1 MASLG
6 LIAVIV
12 LNAVVLSILY
22 DRANNGGTGDGGGR
36 GSLSE
41 PFVAS
46 VHDERGYMPCR
57 VGTGTPEPLERVVLY
72 VRFLESETRFKHV
85 GGFPTHYNHLL
96 FNAVVKLLE
105 LKAKY
110 PQLDRVVVRVPP
122 DFPNRPF
129 LEYTERLLPFVRVD
143 ASPVDASSLRTYHNI
158 YTFVIPFV
166 RRADLRRLHDYAVE
180 RFPFEPAGA
189 HGEYVVMVVRRHDP
203 NIPDRNGAARRSIE
217 NIEEVEQ
224 VVRTFLR
231 ARHME
236 LRVVK
241 LESMGILEQVALF
254 QNASGVIAQHGAA
267 LANTV
272 WCRRCQLV
280 VEFTSHNNMYFERH
294 GFHQFATEWFV
305 QNYGKN
311 HLNVDVHAL
320 ANMLRMSKLGA

>member
-22 DRANNGGTGDGGGR
+22 DRANNGATVNRGR

-46 VHDERGYMPCR
+46 VHDERGYMPR
-57 VGTGTPEPLERVVLY
+57 RGSGTASKPLERVVLY
-72 VRFLESETRFKHV
+72 VRFPETETRFKHV

-110 PQLDRVVVRVPP
+110 PQLDRVVVRAPP
-122 DFPNRPF
+122 NFPNRPF
-129 LEYTERLLPFVRVD
+129 LEYVEQLLPFVRVD
-143 ASPVDASSLRTYHNI
+143 TSPVDASSLRTYHNI

-166 RRADLRRLHDYAVE
+166 RRADLRRLHDYAAE
-180 RFPFEPAGA
+180 RFPFEPASA
-189 HGEYVVMVVRRHDP
+189 HREYVVMVVRRHNP
-203 NIPDRNGAARRSIE
+203 NIPGRNGATRRSIG
-217 NIEEVEQ
+217 NIEQVEQ

-231 ARHME
+231 TRHIE
-236 LRVVK
+236 LRVVE
-241 LESMGILEQVALF
+241 LEGMGIMEQLALF

-272 WCRRCQLV
+272 WCKRCRLV

-320 ANMLRMSKLGA
+320 ANMLRMSKLGV